1 VTSRLTTRI
10 HAMLERH
17 LPEQRLFLKSDD
29 GTRFIRLRPAT
40 QAALIGGLG
49 LFVGWTIIVTSIFLI
64 DTISAGNVRE
74 QAQREE
80 MRVQERLSEL
90 ELVNDRRAAEVRQAQ
105 ERFALAMDQVSGM
118 QTRLLDSEERR
129 RELETA
135 IDVIQLSL
143 RDMRQET
150 GRGPDGTGRA
160 AGRASGRNRHRA
172 DRRRAGAGAG
182 AARSPS

>member
-1 VTSRLTTRI
+1 M
-10 HAMLERH
+10 MLERH

-40 QAALIGGLG
+40 QAALITGMG

-80 MRVQERLSEL
+80 LRAQERLTEL
-90 ELVNDRRAAEVRQAQ
+90 ELLNDSRAAEVRRAQ
-105 ERFALAMDQVSGM
+105 QRFALAMDQVSEM

-135 IDVIQLSL
+135 VDVVQLRL
-143 RDMRQET
+143 RDIRRERDTALMELASLQAELQAET
-150 GRGPDGTGRA
+150 GTCRPQP
-160 AGRASGRNRHRA
+160 RASGNWRA
-172 DRRRAGAGAG
+172 RWA
-182 AARSPS
+182 S